1 MVNREIFFGPF
12 RFDGATQTLW
22 DGNVPVRL
30 GARALAILQTLLET
44 PGVTVSRSTLIKS
57 AWPGLHVDQSNLRVQ
72 IWGLRKALRDY
83 GGAIQ
88 ADPSQGYRF
97 DADVLVKKP
106 APPGSEG
113 QPRFGIPGI
122 IVKPIGREAAA
133 DGIHDL
139 FRSRRLVTILGSG
152 GIGKTTIALQ
162 VANDR
167 AASYADGVCFVD
179 LGRIPST
186 DLVYAALANA
196 IGLRVT
202 DWPGLEHI
210 VLGLHDRRML
220 LILDCCEH
228 VLGPVARLVE
238 ALLVSAAHVDVLV
251 TTREPLQLDDEAV
264 WRLAPL
270 TVPPKAAETQADD
283 IKTYSSV
290 QLFLKCLHQRAAKL
304 HFDNRSAAAV
314 AEICRRLDGIPL
326 AIEIAA
332 SIAAVLGLEEALRSL
347 DEKSSMINVDR
358 RSVVPRQRSLFSTID
373 WSYNLLSKAEQF
385 ALRQIACFAGTF
397 SLDAGIAVASG
408 DQLSVSAAHDAITGL
423 SRRSL
428 LSFDPESTYAEYRLL
443 DTTRAYVAQLDF
455 SEGDIAQRRHAEYF
469 LRLLDDIDWDLYDD
483 ASENARMRGYLDEV
497 RVALDWTFSFD
508 PQLGVRLAIAAERL
522 WLALTSLVQ
531 GVPYLTKAFH
541 LVDGSSAFDATVRP
555 RLLVSLASAQV
566 YLPGF
571 EGASLY
577 ERAWQ
582 AAQAAE
588 DDFLELR
595 ALYGIIQSTL
605 LTRRQATHYLDAF
618 AKAAERSNNPDVHY
632 LLQRI
637 SAFNDFE
644 NSAIRSAHQRF
655 ETFLQDCP
663 SISRSA
669 YLYFGG
675 IDSFI
680 SCKIGLALAKHY
692 MGYCEQALSLSN
704 TAIDEAEAKGHLTTT
719 YFVLGQGATW
729 VNISSGEF
737 ERARSCLQKLE
748 EVSRHYRPWHA
759 VAEAFRA
766 LLLRYADGDAR
777 SSERIL
783 TSCLADEFIIKT
795 GSLHPILW
803 VELADARRIIGDLD
817 GAESA
822 LAKAM
827 SQCLGPADVRL
838 IGKHHPIL
846 AKVLIARNRLGDV
859 DTARELFSQAI
870 ELSKQHD
877 FYLYECEAAVGLAE
891 FELEAGRPQ
900 AARKALIDLLSNL
913 QDRSRVPFLARAQ
926 TILAGINA
934 P

>member
-12 RFDGATQTLW
+12 RFDAATRTLW
-22 DGNVPVRL
+22 DGGVPVRL
-30 GARALAILQTLLET
+30 GARALAILQVLLEA
-44 PGVTVSRSTLIKS
+44 PGATVSRSALIRS
-57 AWPGLHVDQSNLRVQ
+57 AWPSLHVDQSNLRVQ
-72 IWGLRKALRDY
+72 ISGLRKALRDY
-83 GGAIQ
+83 GAAIQ

-97 DADVLVKKP
+97 DANVVKEP
-106 APPGSEG
+106 VIRRSEN

-122 IVKPIGREAAA
+122 VVRPIGREAAA
-133 DGIHDL
+133 DGIHEL
-139 FRSRRLVTILGSG
+139 LSSRRLVTILGSG

-167 AASYADGVCFVD
+167 AANYADGAYFID
-179 LGRIPST
+179 LGRISST
-186 DLVYAALANA
+186 DVVYTALANA

-202 DWPGLEHI
+202 DWPGIEQI
-210 VLGLHDRRML
+210 VLALRDRRML

-228 VLGPVARLVE
+228 VLGPVAKLV
-238 ALLVSAAHVDVLV
+238 ASFLAKTAYVDILI

-270 TVPPKAAETQADD
+270 TVPPKAAEAHTDN

-304 HFDNRSAAAV
+304 HFDDSQAAAV

-332 SIAAVLGLEEALRSL
+332 SIAAVLGFEETLRSL
-347 DEKSSMINVDR
+347 NEKSSVINVDR
-358 RSVVPRQRSLFSTID
+358 RSTVPRQRSLFSTID
-373 WSYNLLSKAEQF
+373 WSYNLLSEAEQS
-385 ALRQIACFAGTF
+385 ALRHIACFAGTF
-397 SLDAGIAVASG
+397 SLDAGIAVASS
-408 DQLSVSAAHDAITGL
+408 DQLCASAARDAIIGL
-423 SRRSL
+423 SHRSL
-428 LSFDPESTYAEYRLL
+428 LSSDPDSIHAEYRLL
-443 DTTRAYVAQLDF
+443 DTTRAYIAQLDF
-455 SEGDIAQRRHAEYF
+455 PGSDMAQRRHAEYF
-469 LRLLDDIDWDLYDD
+469 LRLLDGIDWDLYDET
-483 ASENARMRGYLDEV
+483 SENTKMRGYLDEV
-497 RVALDWTFSFD
+497 RVALDWAFSSD
-508 PQLGVRLAIAAERL
+508 PELGVKLVIAAERL

-531 GVPYLTKAFH
+531 GVPYLTRAFH
-541 LVDGSSAFDATVRP
+541 LVDDSSAFDAAVRP

-577 ERAWQ
+577 ERAWH

-595 ALYGIIQSTL
+595 ALYGIIQNML
-605 LTRRQATHYLDAF
+605 LTRRQAMRHLDAF
-618 AKAAERSNNPDVHY
+618 AKAAERSNAPDVHY

-637 SAFNDFE
+637 TAFNDFE
-644 NSAIRSAHQRF
+644 TSAIRSAHERF
-655 ETFLQDCP
+655 EMFLQDCP

-692 MGYCEQALSLSN
+692 MGYCEQALSLAN
-704 TAIDEAEAKGHLTTT
+704 TAVDEAEAKGHLTTT
-719 YFVLGQGATW
+719 YFTLAQGATW
-729 VNISSGEF
+729 VNISSGDF
-737 ERARSCLQKLE
+737 HRARSCLQKLE

-766 LLLRYADGDAR
+766 LLLKYADGDAG
-777 SSERIL
+777 SAERIL

-803 VELADARRIIGDLD
+803 VELADARRIVGDLD

-822 LAKAM
+822 LLKAM
-827 SQCLGPADVRL
+827 SQCLGPSDVRL

-846 AKVLIARNRLGDV
+846 AKVLIARNRPGDV
-859 DTARELFSQAI
+859 DTACELFRQAI
-870 ELSKQHD
+870 GLSKLHD

-891 FELEAGRPQ
+891 LELNMGRPWV
-900 AARKALIDLLSNL
+900 ARNALIDLLSNL
-913 QDRSRVPFLARAQ
+913 QDRSRVPFLSRAQ
-926 TILAGINA
+926 SILAGING

>member
-1 MVNREIFFGPF
+1 MNREIFFGPF
-12 RFDGATQTLW
+12 RFDAATRTLW
-22 DGNVPVRL
+22 DGSIPVRL
-30 GARALAILQTLLET
+30 GARALAILQVLLEA
-44 PGVTVSRSTLIKS
+44 PGATVSRSTLIKS

-72 IWGLRKALRDY
+72 ISGLRKALRDY

-97 DADVLVKKP
+97 DVDVIVKEP
-106 APPGSEG
+106 ASRSENH
-113 QPRFGIPGI
+113 PRFGIPKI
-122 IVKPIGREAAA
+122 VVKPIGREAAA

-139 FRSRRLVTILGSG
+139 LNRRRLVTILGAG

-162 VANDR
+162 VANER
-167 AASYADGVCFVD
+167 AANYADGACFVD
-179 LGRIPST
+179 LGRISSI
-186 DLVYAALANA
+186 DLVYTALTNT

-202 DWPGLEHI
+202 DWPDIQHI
-210 VLGLHDRRML
+210 VSVLRDRRML

-228 VLGPVARLVE
+228 VLGPVARLVDS
-238 ALLVSAAHVDVLV
+238 LLVNTASVDVLV
-251 TTREPLQLDDEAV
+251 TTREPLQLDNEAV

-270 TVPPKAAETQADD
+270 TVPPKTAEANAED

-290 QLFLKCLHQRAAKL
+290 QLFLKCLHQRAPKL
-304 HFDNRSAAAV
+304 HFDNRKAAAV

-332 SIAAVLGLEEALRSL
+332 SIAAVLGFEEALRSL
-347 DEKSSMINVDR
+347 NEKSSVINIDR
-358 RSVVPRQRSLFSTID
+358 RSAVPRQRSLFSTID
-373 WSYNLLSKAEQF
+373 WSYNLLSNAEQSV
-385 ALRQIACFAGTF
+385 LRQIACFAGPF

-408 DQLSVSAAHDAITGL
+408 DPLNASAARDAIIGL

-428 LSFDPESTYAEYRLL
+428 LSSDPESTHAEYRLL
-443 DTTRAYVAQLDF
+443 DTTRAYIAQLDA
-455 SEGDIAQRRHAEYF
+455 SVGDEARRRHAEYF
-469 LRLLDDIDWDLYDD
+469 LRLLDGIDWDLYDET
-483 ASENARMRGYLDEV
+483 SENTKMRGYLDEV
-497 RVALDWTFSFD
+497 RVALDWAFSSD
-508 PQLGVRLAIAAERL
+508 PQLGVRLVIAAERL
-522 WLALTSLVQ
+522 WLAVTSLVQ
-531 GVPYLTKAFH
+531 GVPYLTRAFQ
-541 LVDGSSAFDATVRP
+541 LVDNSSAFDAAVRP

-577 ERAWQ
+577 ERAWH

-605 LTRRQATHYLDAF
+605 LTRRQATPYLDAF
-618 AKAAERSNNPDVHY
+618 ARAAQRSNAPDVHY

-637 SAFNDFE
+637 TAFNDFE
-644 NSAIRSAHQRF
+644 NSAIRSAHRRF
-655 ETFLQDCP
+655 EAFLQDCP

-704 TAIDEAEAKGHLTTT
+704 TAVDEAEAKGHLTTT
-719 YFVLGQGATW
+719 YFVLAQGATW

-737 ERARSCLQKLE
+737 QRARSCLQKLE
-748 EVSRHYRPWHA
+748 DVSRHYRPWHA

-777 SSERIL
+777 SAERIL
-783 TSCLADEFIIKT
+783 TSCLADEFIVKT

-803 VELADARRIIGDLD
+803 VELADARRIVGDLD

-822 LAKAM
+822 LMTAM
-827 SQCLGPADVRL
+827 NQCLGPSDVRL

-846 AKVLIARNRLGDV
+846 AKVLIARNRPGDV

-891 FELEAGRPQ
+891 FELEVGRPW
-900 AARKALIDLLSNL
+900 AARNALIDLLSNL
-913 QDRSRVPFLARAQ
+913 QDRSRVPFLVRAQ
-926 TILAGINA
+926 TILAGIDA